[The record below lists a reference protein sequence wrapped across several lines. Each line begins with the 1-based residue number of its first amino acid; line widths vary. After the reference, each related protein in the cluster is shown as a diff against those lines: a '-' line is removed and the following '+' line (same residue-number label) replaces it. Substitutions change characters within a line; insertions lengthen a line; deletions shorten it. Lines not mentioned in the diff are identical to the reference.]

1 MSRLF
6 EALQRSEAERSGST
20 LPQMPS
26 AATELLQ
33 AAEQGE
39 LGAEIAADFS
49 SAEFSSPDFP
59 STEFPLEEMPPAPAV
74 PASPSTMEGL
84 RSLQPFPTAEGRLVS
99 ITQQDGLG
107 AEKFR
112 LLGVRLRNMRASRTL
127 KRILV
132 TSTIPEEGKSVVSAN
147 LALVLARGGRTKT
160 VLVEGDLRRPTL
172 ANRFGLGKLPGL
184 VDALAGNK
192 SLNEVIYQ
200 LEPTGL
206 CCIPA
211 GHPPENPLELMQ
223 SGRAAAALDALSQFF
238 EWIVVDS
245 PPVLPLADTILWSKL
260 VDGVVL
266 VAREGKTEKR
276 QLQKGLELL
285 DHSRLLGVVLNGSS
299 NTDHKNYYQRYTPA
313 PSR

>member
-6 EALQRSEAERSGST
+6 EALQRSEAERSGSP
-20 LPQMPS
+20 LPEIPS
-26 AATELLQ
+26 AATDLLQ
-33 AAEQGE
+33 AAEAGE
-39 LGAEIAADFS
+39 AQSASVRATRAAAEERPAAPLPEAPGA
-49 SAEFSSPDFP
+49 
-59 STEFPLEEMPPAPAV
+59 TL
-74 PASPSTMEGL
+74 EGL
-84 RSLQPFPTAEGRLVS
+84 RSLQYFPTSEGRLVS

-112 LLGVRLRNMRASRTL
+112 LLGVRLRNMRANRTL

-147 LALVLARGGRTKT
+147 LALVLARGGRTRT

-192 SLNEVIYQ
+192 SLNDVIYQ
-200 LEPTGL
+200 LEPSGL

-223 SGRAAAALDALSQFF
+223 SGRAAAALTALSQFF

-276 QLQKGLELL
+276 QLLKGLELL
-285 DHSRLLGVVLNGSS
+285 DHSRLLGVVLNASTS
-299 NTDHKNYYQRYTPA
+299 TDHKNYYQRYTPA
-313 PSR
+313 ATNQM

>member
-6 EALQRSEAERSGST
+6 EALQRSEAERSGSP
-20 LPQMPS
+20 LPQVPS

-33 AAEQGE
+33 AAEAGE
-39 LGAEIAADFS
+39 LQTAEAAELP
-49 SAEFSSPDFP
+49 AGGMSP
-59 STEFPLEEMPPAPAV
+59 LL
-74 PASPSTMEGL
+74 ASNAAATTTVLEGL
-84 RSLQPFPTAEGRLVS
+84 RSLQPFPAADGRLVS

-112 LLGVRLRNMRASRTL
+112 LLGVRLRNMRATRQL

-132 TSTIPEEGKSVVSAN
+132 TSTIPEEGKSVVADN

-192 SLNEVIYQ
+192 TLNEVIYQ
-200 LEPTGL
+200 LEPSGL

-223 SGRAAAALDALSQFF
+223 SGRAAAALTALSQFF
-238 EWIVVDS
+238 EWIIVDS

-285 DHSRLLGVVLNGSS
+285 DRSRLLGVVLNASS
-299 NTDHKNYYQRYTPA
+299 STDHKNYYQRYTP
-313 PSR
+313 PSSS

>member
-6 EALQRSEAERSGST
+6 EALQRSEAERSGSP

-33 AAEQGE
+33 AAEAGE
-39 LGAEIAADFS
+39 MRTAVA
-49 SAEFSSPDFP
+49 
-59 STEFPLEEMPPAPAV
+59 TEFTAEEMPSMQMPE
-74 PASPSTMEGL
+74 ASPAAMEGL
-84 RSLQPFPTAEGRLVS
+84 RSLQPFPTLEGRLVS

-112 LLGVRLRNMRASRTL
+112 LLGVRLRNMRANRAL

-147 LALVLARGGRTKT
+147 LSLVLARGGRTKT

-184 VDALAGNK
+184 VDALAGHK
-192 SLNEVIYQ
+192 TLNEVIYQ

-206 CCIPA
+206 CVIPA

-223 SGRAAAALDALSQFF
+223 SGRASAALDALSQFF
-238 EWIVVDS
+238 EWVVVDS

-260 VDGVVL
+260 VDGVLL

-285 DHSRLLGVVLNGSS
+285 DRSRLLGVVLNASS
-299 NTDHKNYYQRYTPA
+299 STDHKNYYQRYTPA
-313 PSR
+313 PSS

>member
-6 EALQRSEAERSGST
+6 EALQRSEAERSGSP
-20 LPQMPS
+20 LPEIPS

-33 AAEQGE
+33 AAEAGE
-39 LGAEIAADFS
+39 AQSTSVRTTKPVVEERS
-49 SAEFSSPDFP
+49 SALLPETPGA
-59 STEFPLEEMPPAPAV
+59 TL
-74 PASPSTMEGL
+74 EGL
-84 RSLQPFPTAEGRLVS
+84 RSLQSFPISEGRLVS

-112 LLGVRLRNMRASRTL
+112 LLGVRLRNMRANRTL

-147 LALVLARGGRTKT
+147 LALVLARGGRTRT

-184 VDALAGNK
+184 VDALTGEKA
-192 SLNEVIYQ
+192 LNEVIYQ
-200 LEPTGL
+200 LEPSGL

-223 SGRAAAALDALSQFF
+223 SGRAAAALTALSQFF

-245 PPVLPLADTILWSKL
+245 PPILPLADTILWSKL

-276 QLQKGLELL
+276 QLLKGLELL
-285 DHSRLLGVVLNGSS
+285 DRSRLLGVVLNASTS
-299 NTDHKNYYQRYTPA
+299 TDHKNYYQRYTPA
-313 PSR
+313 GTNQM

>member
-6 EALQRSEAERSGST
+6 EALQRSEAERSGSP
-20 LPQMPS
+20 LPEIPS
-26 AATELLQ
+26 AATDLLQ
-33 AAEQGE
+33 AAEAGE
-39 LGAEIAADFS
+39 AHSASVRATRAAAEERPAATLPEAPGA
-49 SAEFSSPDFP
+49 
-59 STEFPLEEMPPAPAV
+59 TL
-74 PASPSTMEGL
+74 EGL
-84 RSLQPFPTAEGRLVS
+84 RSLQSFPISEGRLVS

-112 LLGVRLRNMRASRTL
+112 LLGVRLRNMRANRTL

-147 LALVLARGGRTKT
+147 LALVLARGGRTRT

-172 ANRFGLGKLPGL
+172 ANRFGLGNLPGL
-184 VDALAGNK
+184 VDALTGEKA
-192 SLNEVIYQ
+192 LNEVIYQ
-200 LEPTGL
+200 LEPSGL

-223 SGRAAAALDALSQFF
+223 SGRAAAALTALSQFF

-276 QLQKGLELL
+276 QLLKGLELL
-285 DHSRLLGVVLNGSS
+285 DRSRLLGVVLNASTS
-299 NTDHKNYYQRYTPA
+299 TDHKNYYQRYTPA
-313 PSR
+313 STNQM

>member
-6 EALQRSEAERSGST
+6 EALQRSEAERSGSP
-20 LPQMPS
+20 LPEIPS

-33 AAEQGE
+33 AAEAGE
-39 LGAEIAADFS
+39 AQSASVRATRSAAEERPAASLPETPGATLD
-49 SAEFSSPDFP
+49 
-59 STEFPLEEMPPAPAV
+59 
-74 PASPSTMEGL
+74 GL
-84 RSLQPFPTAEGRLVS
+84 RSLQYFPTTEGRLVS

-112 LLGVRLRNMRASRTL
+112 LLGVRLRNMRANRTL

-147 LALVLARGGRTKT
+147 LALVLARGGRTRT

-192 SLNEVIYQ
+192 SLNDVIYQ
-200 LEPTGL
+200 LEPSGL

-223 SGRAAAALDALSQFF
+223 SGRAAAALTALSQFF

-276 QLQKGLELL
+276 QLLKGLELL
-285 DHSRLLGVVLNGSS
+285 DRSRLLGVVLNASTS
-299 NTDHKNYYQRYTPA
+299 TDHKNYYQRYTPA
-313 PSR
+313 GTNQM

>member
-6 EALQRSEAERSGST
+6 EALQRSEAERSGSP
-20 LPQMPS
+20 LPEIPS
-26 AATELLQ
+26 AATDLLQ
-33 AAEQGE
+33 AAEAGE
-39 LGAEIAADFS
+39 AHSASVRATRAAAEERPAATLPEAPGA
-49 SAEFSSPDFP
+49 
-59 STEFPLEEMPPAPAV
+59 TL
-74 PASPSTMEGL
+74 EGL
-84 RSLQPFPTAEGRLVS
+84 RSLQSFPISEGRLVS

-112 LLGVRLRNMRASRTL
+112 LLGVRLRNMRANRTL

-147 LALVLARGGRTKT
+147 LALVLARGGRTRT

-184 VDALAGNK
+184 VDALTGEKA
-192 SLNEVIYQ
+192 LNEVIYQ
-200 LEPTGL
+200 LEPSGL

-223 SGRAAAALDALSQFF
+223 SGRAAAALTALSQFF

-276 QLQKGLELL
+276 QLLKGLELL
-285 DHSRLLGVVLNGSS
+285 DRSRLLGVVLNASTS
-299 NTDHKNYYQRYTPA
+299 TDHKNYYQRYTPA
-313 PSR
+313 STNQM

>member
-6 EALQRSEAERSGST
+6 EALQRSEAERSGSP
-20 LPQMPS
+20 LPEISS

-33 AAEQGE
+33 AAEAGE
-39 LGAEIAADFS
+39 AQSASVRATRAAAEERPAAPLPGGARGRRSRGCAACSAFRLPKGGWFRSRNRTGWGRKS
-49 SAEFSSPDFP
+49 SAC
-59 STEFPLEEMPPAPAV
+59 
-74 PASPSTMEGL
+74 
-84 RSLQPFPTAEGRLVS
+84 
-99 ITQQDGLG
+99 LG
-107 AEKFR
+107 Y
-112 LLGVRLRNMRASRTL
+112 GCRNIRANRTL

-147 LALVLARGGRTKT
+147 LALVLARGGRTRT

-192 SLNEVIYQ
+192 SLNDVIYQ
-200 LEPTGL
+200 LEPSGL

-223 SGRAAAALDALSQFF
+223 SGRAAAALTALSQFF

-276 QLQKGLELL
+276 QLLKGLELL
-285 DHSRLLGVVLNGSS
+285 DHSPLLGVVLNASTS
-299 NTDHKNYYQRYTPA
+299 TDHKNYYQRYTPA
-313 PSR
+313 ATNQM

>member
-6 EALQRSEAERSGST
+6 EALQRSEAERSGSP
-20 LPQMPS
+20 LPEIPS
-26 AATELLQ
+26 AATDLLQ
-33 AAEQGE
+33 AAEAGE
-39 LGAEIAADFS
+39 AHSASVRATRAAAEERPAATLPEAPGA
-49 SAEFSSPDFP
+49 
-59 STEFPLEEMPPAPAV
+59 TL
-74 PASPSTMEGL
+74 EGL
-84 RSLQPFPTAEGRLVS
+84 RSLQSFPISEGRLVS

-112 LLGVRLRNMRASRTL
+112 LLGVRLRNMRANRTL

-147 LALVLARGGRTKT
+147 LALVLARGGRTRT

-184 VDALAGNK
+184 VDALTGEKA
-192 SLNEVIYQ
+192 LNEVIYQ
-200 LEPTGL
+200 LEPSGL

-223 SGRAAAALDALSQFF
+223 SGRAAAALTALSQFF

-245 PPVLPLADTILWSKL
+245 PPVLPLADTILWSKR

-276 QLQKGLELL
+276 QLLKGLELL
-285 DHSRLLGVVLNGSS
+285 DRSRLLGVVLNASTS
-299 NTDHKNYYQRYTPA
+299 TDHKNYYQRYTPA
-313 PSR
+313 STNQM